1 MRQVESTERHSGSQV
16 GEAGGV
22 HSVRGFEGSI
32 KMSTGARRWATWRSP
47 VNYDRLTARAQHRGT
62 SNPRN
67 NRMNADYETVH
78 KTGLNS
84 SKLSLS

>member
-32 KMSTGARRWATWRSP
+32 KMSTGARRLGNVEIAGELRQADCAGST
-47 VNYDRLTARAQHRGT
+47 Q
-62 SNPRN
+62 RN
-67 NRMNADYETVH
+67 I
-78 KTGLNS
+78 
-84 SKLSLS
+84 